1 MKQFADGLFIKNDD
15 NGKPCHIGDNIKVI
29 VEEGNMYEE
38 GGGYAGG
45 YAGGYLPEDEY
56 IGILVLLKSKGVAIR
71 LWNGNYIFPRL
82 TNKSI
87 RKWKWERLEVK
98 KDNT

>member
-38 GGGYAGG
+38 GGGYGG
-45 YAGGYLPEDEY
+45 YAGGCLPEDEY

>member
-15 NGKPCHIGDNIKVI
+15 NGKPCHIGDNIKVV

-38 GGGYAGG
+38 GGG

-71 LWNGNYIFPRL
+71 LGNGDYIFPRL